1 MVRDY
6 ILWGATG
13 QAKVLAELL
22 RRRPLRLV
30 AVIDRMVECA
40 PFEGIAL
47 LRDET
52 CFDDWLA
59 RSGGHP
65 PAALVAIG
73 GSRGEERRRL
83 QHMLAS
89 RGCDILTAIHDAAY
103 VADDATVG
111 VGSQILAGSVVGTG
125 VRIGEAVIINT
136 GATVDHDCRIDDGVH
151 LAPGVTLAGEITVE
165 SDVFVGAGATVLP
178 RLRIGRGA
186 IVGAGAV
193 VTRDVPS
200 GAVVV
205 GIPAGPRTAAV
216 SA

>member
-1 MVRDY
+1 VRDY

-13 QAKVLAELL
+13 QAKVLADLL
-22 RRRPLRLV
+22 RRRPLKLV
-30 AVIDRMVECA
+30 AVIDRMVESA

-52 CFDDWLA
+52 GLDGWLA
-59 RSGGHP
+59 QAGGLP

-73 GSRGEERRRL
+73 GGRGAERRYL
-83 QHMLAS
+83 QHVLAS
-89 RGCDILTAIHDAAY
+89 RGCEILIAIHDTAY
-103 VADDATVG
+103 VAHDATVG

-125 VRIGEAVIINT
+125 VQIGEAVIVNT

-151 LAPGVTLAGEITVE
+151 LAPGVTLAGEIIVE
-165 SDVFVGAGATVLP
+165 ADAFVGAGATVLP

-186 IVGAGAV
+186 VVGAGAV

-205 GIPAGPRTAAV
+205 GVPARPRPAAV
-216 SA
+216 PA